1 MSTTTK
7 RRTLLGLL
15 FIMIGGILMIH
26 WTNLIPFFRFP
37 SYIFNWQMILIILGL
52 FFLITERN
60 RSTGLVL
67 FVIGALFL
75 APDVFNVT
83 FRQVL
88 QFAIPGLFL
97 LAGILLILPSRN
109 LLGRRKYKKDY
120 EGETND
126 YIRDINIFSGG
137 TKAITSGNFKG
148 GELTCIFGGSE
159 LNFRNANLAP
169 GVNVLEVACIF
180 GGVKLY
186 IPEDW
191 TVKLEIT
198 PVFGGFT
205 DSRAESNMR
214 LATNPDK
221 ILVIKGTA
229 IFGGGEIKVI

>member
-1 MSTTTK
+1 MSTVSK

-37 SYIFNWQMILIILGL
+37 TYIFNWQMILIILGL

-120 EGETND
+120 EGDAND
-126 YIRDINIFSGG
+126 YIRDVNIFSGG
-137 TKAITSGNFKG
+137 TKAITSGSFKG
-148 GELTCIFGGSE
+148 GELTCIFGGTE

-180 GGVKLY
+180 GGVKLF

-198 PVFGGFT
+198 PIFGGFT

-214 LATNPDK
+214 LATDPDK
-221 ILVIKGTA
+221 ILVVKGTA
-229 IFGGGEIKVI
+229 IFGGGEIKVV